1 MREQIIK
8 KIEEEK
14 VVSIIR
20 GVSPD
25 KAVNVAKALY
35 AGGVKVVEVTFNQKC
50 PEKFSDTTTAI
61 KSIIDAMGDKMIVG
75 AGTVITTQQAE
86 LAKSAGAQF
95 IVSPDTDEDVIK
107 RTVELGMVSL
117 PGAYTASEAKKA
129 HNAGADF
136 VKLFPC
142 IKGAESYLKAL
153 RAPLSH
159 IKFLAV
165 GGITVEN
172 TPDFMK
178 AGAVGIGVGS
188 SLVNPAWVDSGDFDK
203 ITEQAKKFTDAVKNS

>member
-1 MREQIIK
+1 MREKIIRQIEK
-8 KIEEEK
+8 EKI
-14 VVSIIR
+14 VAIIR
-20 GVSPD
+20 GIAPD

-35 AGGVKVVEVTFNQKC
+35 QGGVKLVEVTFNQKC
-50 PEKFSDTTTAI
+50 PEKFGDTTAAI
-61 KSIIDAMGDKMIVG
+61 KSISDSMGDRMAVG
-75 AGTVITTQQAE
+75 AGTVITREQAE
-86 LAKSAGAQF
+86 LARSAGARF
-95 IVSPDTDEDVIK
+95 IVSPDTDVDVIK

-188 SLVNPAWVDSGDFDK
+188 SLVNPAWVESGDFDK
-203 ITEQAKKFTDAVKNS
+203 ITEQAKNFVLAVKML